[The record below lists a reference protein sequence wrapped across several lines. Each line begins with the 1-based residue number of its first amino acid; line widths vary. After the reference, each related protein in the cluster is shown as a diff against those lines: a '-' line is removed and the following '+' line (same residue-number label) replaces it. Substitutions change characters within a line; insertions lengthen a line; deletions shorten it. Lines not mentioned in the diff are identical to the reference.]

1 MPLKTSEP
9 RLSEIAKRLVK
20 PTGIVS
26 SEFPKINRVAAKVGI
41 LFDTWQQGVLYLL
54 LSKRAD
60 GKYACGEGG
69 LTLSSCRQIGKTYT
83 IGNTAFL
90 LCCAKPGMKVVWTA
104 HHSRTS
110 DETFTDLTELAE
122 HNALLAPYVDRVRRA
137 NGQQE
142 IRFKNGSR
150 LMFGARERGFG
161 RGLHSVDVEVFD
173 EAQILTQ
180 SALDNMVAI
189 TNAATDPLIVFLG
202 NPPKPGDQ
210 SEAFSDK
217 RATALAGADGMCY
230 IELAAPDDAD
240 PDDHEAWK
248 IANPSYPKRTSE
260 TAIMRMRNLLSDD
273 SFRREA
279 LGIWDK
285 TDTVHAIDPNRWK
298 ETAAETPDTSGRI
311 GYGIDMAPDRSSLAI
326 GGAIRHDDGSVH
338 IELREFKD
346 VPHHG
351 TRWAVDWLVDRW
363 PKTAAVTIDSQ
374 SPAMSLLPDLK
385 AAHIRPI
392 ITNAGDMGRAC
403 GQFLDHLA
411 AGTLTHLPEG
421 HQPPLDLA
429 IDGAVTRPIGNS
441 GAVGWN
447 KIATD
452 ADISPLVACTLAAY
466 GLTVSKRDPRRKQKV
481 MR

>member
-1 MPLKTSEP
+1 MTSTWEP
-9 RLSEIAKRLVK
+9 RLSEVAKQLVQ
-20 PTGIVS
+20 PAGIVGS
-26 SEFPKINRVAAKVGI
+26 DFTKINKVARKVGI
-41 LFDTWQQGVLYLL
+41 RFDKWQQGVLYLL
-54 LSKRAD
+54 LAKNAQ

-69 LTLSSCRQIGKTYT
+69 LTLSSCRQIGKTYS
-83 IGNTAFL
+83 IGNAVYL
-90 LCCAKPGMKVVWTA
+90 LCMMKPGLKVVWTA

-110 DETFTDLTELAE
+110 DETFTDLSSLSE
-122 HNALLAPYVDRVRRA
+122 HNPLLEAYVDRIRRA

-189 TNAATDPLIVFLG
+189 TNAAPDPLIVFLG

-210 SEAFSDK
+210 SEAFADK
-217 RATALAGADGMCY
+217 RATALAGTEGMCY
-230 IELAAPDDAD
+230 IELAAPDGSDL
-240 PDDHEAWK
+240 DDREAWK

-260 TAIMRMRNLLSDD
+260 AAILRMRNLLSDD

-285 TDTVHAIDPNRWK
+285 VDTAHAIDPTRWK
-298 ETAAETPDTSGRI
+298 KAAVEEPDVQGRI
-311 GYGIDMAPDRSSLAI
+311 GYGLDMPPDRSSLAV
-326 GGAIRHDDGSVH
+326 GGAIRHDDGTVH
-338 IELREFKD
+338 VELREFRD
-346 VPHHG
+346 VAHHG
-351 TRWAVDWLVDRW
+351 TRWAVDWLAEQW
-363 PKTAAVTIDSQ
+363 PRTSAVVIDSQ

-392 ITNAGDMGRAC
+392 VTNAADMGRAC
-403 GQFLDHLA
+403 GQLLDHLA

-421 HQPPLDLA
+421 DQPALDQA
-429 IDGAVTRPIGNS
+429 VAGAVTRPVGNA
-441 GAVGWN
+441 GAIGWN
-447 KIATD
+447 KVGTD
-452 ADISPLVACTLAAY
+452 IDISPLVACTLASY
-466 GLTVSKRDPRRKQKV
+466 GLTISKRDPRRKQKV
-481 MR
+481 RR